1 MGAAIVSARRIT
13 VVGSGPSAV
22 HFVLTVLRKGYSVT
36 MLDVGFEKPAA
47 VNPGDSL
54 LKLKSSLPDPTSFFL
69 GEDFHAVLLPGAK
82 GEYYGIPPAKDYIFR
97 SPDGFDVQG
106 RGFEPL
112 FSFAAGGLAETWT
125 AGCYP
130 FNAAEVSDFPF
141 PFAELAAGYDE
152 VAARIGVTGE
162 ADDLARFYPVHAHLM
177 EPLRLDR
184 HSALFMQQ
192 YAKHRAALNAG
203 MKCYVGRTR
212 VATLSSDMAGRKACS
227 YLGRCLWGCPTL
239 SLYTP
244 SVTLAECKQFPNF
257 QYVPGQRVTHFRY
270 DSAARVTAAVAVPR
284 EGGSAQE
291 FPVETLVLAA
301 GALCSTKIF
310 LDSIH
315 KDSGET
321 PALRGLMDNRQ
332 ILVPFLNLRL
342 IGARW
347 EPESYQYHLLGLGVE
362 MPDPRHYV
370 HGQIT
375 TLKTA
380 MTHPIMQ
387 NLPVDMKTAAFLV
400 KHLHAALGIVNVN
413 HHDAPRPESIVT
425 LEAGA
430 GNGETKLIVQY
441 APPLGEAQFMRQSV
455 GTVKRALQKLGCIVP
470 PGMAHVRPMGASA
483 HYAGTLP
490 MSAKKKR
497 FTTSPLGQSHDFENL
512 FIADGATFP
521 FLPAKNITFSLMAN
535 AVRIA
540 NAAF

>member
-1 MGAAIVSARRIT
+1 MSARTIT
-13 VVGSGPSAV
+13 VIGSGPSAV
-22 HFVLTVLRKGYSVT
+22 HFALSLLQKGYAVT
-36 MLDVGFEKPAA
+36 MLDVGFEKPA
-47 VNPGDSL
+47 VINPSESL
-54 LKLKSSLPDPTSFFL
+54 TKLKSSLNDPVSFFL
-69 GEDFHAVLLPGAK
+69 GEDFHGVLLPGAK
-82 GEYYGIPPAKDYIFR
+82 GEYYGIPPSKNYIFR
-97 SPDGFDVQG
+97 TPGGFEVQT
-106 RGFEPL
+106 RGFEPV

-130 FNAAEVSDFPF
+130 FNEAEVSDFPF
-141 PFAELAAGYDE
+141 PFAQLLAGYDL
-152 VAARIGVTGE
+152 VAQRIGVTGE
-162 ADDLARFYPVHAHLM
+162 ADDLARFYPLHAHLM
-177 EPLRLDR
+177 EPLKLDR
-184 HSALFMQQ
+184 HSIALMEQ
-192 YAKHRAALNAG
+192 YARRRDALHREL
-203 MKCYVGRTR
+203 KCYFGRTR
-212 VATLSSDMAGRKACS
+212 VATLSRDLNGRKACD

-244 SVTLAECKQFPNF
+244 STTLAECQQFSNF
-257 QYVPGQRVTHFRY
+257 RYVPGQRVTHFRF
-270 DSAARVTAAVAVPR
+270 DSASHVREIIAQPR
-284 EGGSAQE
+284 EGGAPQE
-291 FPVETLVLAA
+291 FPVETLALAA
-301 GALCSTKIF
+301 GTLCSTKIF
-310 LDSIH
+310 LDSIFT
-315 KDSGET
+315 DSGEK
-321 PALRGLMDNRQ
+321 PVLRGLMDNRQ

-342 IGARW
+342 LGKRW
-347 EPESYQYHLLGLGVE
+347 EPESYQYHLLGLGIE
-362 MPDPRHYV
+362 TPDPRHYV

-387 NLPVDMKTAAFLV
+387 NLPVDLKTAAFLV

-413 HHDAPRPESIVT
+413 HHDSPRPESFVSV
-425 LEAGA
+425 EAMGP
-430 GNGETKLIVQY
+430 NREPRLVVQY
-441 APPLGEAQFMRQSV
+441 VPPVGEDAFTKHSV
-455 GTVKRALQKLGCIVP
+455 GTVKSALHKLGCIVP